1 MIGSIL
7 NIRKG
12 TEINFNID
20 AIDREVKDALF
31 LLYNGGVITGGQLDI
46 LMDMA
51 YKQTLTTFEN
61 VTE

>member
-1 MIGSIL
+1 MINKLI
-7 NIRKG
+7 NRHKG
-12 TEINFNID
+12 TMINFNID
-20 AIDREVKDALF
+20 AIDREIKDALF

-61 VTE
+61 ITE